1 MKQAMPLKVASVVVI
16 LCLIG
21 TVSAD
26 RLALNFKSYSEEK
39 VEGCY
44 IHNQTLGVC
53 FDIGKGL
60 MNLLKTT
67 GEQIVLYKELGPKTI
82 FYQVLDQA
90 FIG

>member
-1 MKQAMPLKVASVVVI
+1 MAFMPVTFVAI
-16 LCLIG
+16 LLSIAAA
-21 TVSAD
+21 SAD
-26 RLALNFKSYSEEK
+26 RGLHLKSYSDEQ

-53 FDIGKGL
+53 FNISKGFTK
-60 MNLLKTT
+60 LLKTT
-67 GEQIVLYKELGPKTI
+67 GEQIVLYKELGPKML